1 VSGRV
6 SLEQAWVAEALFR
19 LADWTNTTGEAYFR
33 GLVRG
38 LADVLSVR
46 WVYLSRLHP
55 ELPNHAQVVAGWSDG
70 EPAPSISYDL
80 AGTPCAEVL
89 TGAACFYRTGVA
101 ELFPL
106 DQMLTDM
113 GVVSYAGT
121 PLRGDDGIAKGLLTV
136 MHDRPLE
143 PSTRALLGLVA
154 GRAAAELERSRV
166 EAQLR
171 HSDEQVHFL
180 TESTPALLW
189 STTADGA
196 AAYLSARAA
205 EYCGVPLDAIFGEG
219 FFAFVH
225 PEDLPHTEESWRHAL
240 ATGQP
245 YEAEYRL
252 RRSDGVYRWHL
263 ARAVAYRD
271 GSGAIRSWYGS
282 LLDVDDRR
290 RAEEALRD
298 SDRRKDEFLTVL
310 SHELRNP
317 LAPIRHALEVQAR
330 AGDDIAAWSEMR
342 DTMERQVTH
351 LVRLVDDL
359 LDVSR
364 LTTGRITLRRHA
376 IDVRD
381 VVADS
386 LASCSNLLD
395 AKRHRVTRRLPPR
408 PLVVDGDQ
416 TRLVQVLTNILNN
429 AAKFT
434 PDGGEIGIVA
444 DESDGMV
451 EMRVRDTGIGIPE
464 HLLTR
469 IFELFPERGRGDE
482 GDHAGLGVGLTL
494 ARSLAELHGG
504 TLLASSEGAGRGSEF
519 LIRLPRLPAGR
530 EPAEPAPLAATH
542 VAAELPALHVLIVDD
557 YVDATRALGRLLR
570 VMGHEVSVAHDGRS
584 GIELAQRLRPDV
596 ILLDIGLPQ
605 MNGYSVAKQLRSLG
619 FSTPIVALTGYGA
632 EPDRERAREAGMDGH
647 LVKPVDADDL
657 EAALRAL
664 VPMLSLRE
672 GRHA

>member
-1 VSGRV
+1 
-6 SLEQAWVAEALFR
+6 
-19 LADWTNTTGEAYFR
+19 
-33 GLVRG
+33 
-38 LADVLSVR
+38 
-46 WVYLSRLHP
+46 
-55 ELPNHAQVVAGWSDG
+55 
-70 EPAPSISYDL
+70 
-80 AGTPCAEVL
+80 
-89 TGAACFYRTGVA
+89 
-101 ELFPL
+101 
-106 DQMLTDM
+106 
-113 GVVSYAGT
+113 
-121 PLRGDDGIAKGLLTV
+121 
-136 MHDRPLE
+136 
-143 PSTRALLGLVA
+143 
-154 GRAAAELERSRV
+154 
-166 EAQLR
+166 
-171 HSDEQVHFL
+171 
-180 TESTPALLW
+180 
-189 STTADGA
+189 
-196 AAYLSARAA
+196 
-205 EYCGVPLDAIFGEG
+205 VPLDAIFGEG

-451 EMRVRDTGIGIPE
+451 EIRVRDTGIGIPE